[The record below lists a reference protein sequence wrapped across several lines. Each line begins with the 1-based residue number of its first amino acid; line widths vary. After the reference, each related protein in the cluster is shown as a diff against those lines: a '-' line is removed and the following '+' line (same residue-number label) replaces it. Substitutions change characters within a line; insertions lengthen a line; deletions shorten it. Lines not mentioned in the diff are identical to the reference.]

1 MTTLLQRNVWF
12 IIASITLLVGCES
25 RPVHPD
31 TDVAAVERDIRAH
44 LPIGSSKA
52 KVLDYLDERKISH
65 TWLERGDQFPG
76 NPSIFGP
83 DAGPPI
89 PDGPTEEGVIRDV
102 QKGGF
107 IRVDIVTDFKFDET
121 KSKLVSF
128 SVREVLTGP

>member
-1 MTTLLQRNVWF
+1 MTALLQGNIWY
-12 IIASITLLVGCES
+12 IIAGMTLLVGCES
-25 RPVHPD
+25 RPVHPG
-31 TDVAAVERDIRAH
+31 TDVVAVKRDIRSH
-44 LPIGSSKA
+44 LPIGSSRA
-52 KVLDYLDERKISH
+52 RVFAYLDERKISH
-65 TWLERGDQFPG
+65 TWLEKGDQFPG

-128 SVREVLTGP
+128 SVREELTGP